1 MEGLAS
7 SAEVGVGGVWGV
19 LQHGV
24 LSSQPPLGITAA
36 LKHFNMSPRQ
46 AGLGLRCYYG
56 GVVLKQRGVVLKM
69 AEPSHR
75 RRLAA

>member
-1 MEGLAS
+1 MCVCVCE
-7 SAEVGVGGVWGV
+7 GV

-46 AGLGLRCYYG
+46 ARVGLRCYYG

-69 AEPSHR
+69 AEPSYR